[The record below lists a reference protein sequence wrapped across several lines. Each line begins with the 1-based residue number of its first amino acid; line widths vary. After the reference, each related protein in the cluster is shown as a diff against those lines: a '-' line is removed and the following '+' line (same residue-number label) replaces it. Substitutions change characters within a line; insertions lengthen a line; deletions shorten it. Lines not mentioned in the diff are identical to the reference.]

1 MAEVGQRTI
10 LIVDDEERN
19 VRLMQALLKPA
30 KHRLLTASN
39 EAEALDVVHHSRPDA
54 TLRDEAAQ
62 GLHNPELVE
71 KFIALVQS

>member
-39 EAEALDVVHHSRPDA
+39 
-54 TLRDEAAQ
+54 
-62 GLHNPELVE
+62 
-71 KFIALVQS
+71 